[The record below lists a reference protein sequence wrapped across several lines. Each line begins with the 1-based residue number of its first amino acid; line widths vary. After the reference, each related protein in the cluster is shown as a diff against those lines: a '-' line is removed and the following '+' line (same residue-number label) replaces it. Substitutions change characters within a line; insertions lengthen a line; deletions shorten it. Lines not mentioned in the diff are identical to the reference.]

1 MPHTVRDLRAMYPG
15 TDERIKLLRL
25 ISIQEFMSDS
35 ILPTRYRVPSKLI
48 DPIVLTP
55 HGEELCRHVMRARN
69 FKWAEVRL
77 ACFLKVFHQELLI
90 DHKATDLPRLATAL
104 NEEIEAGKILHPFTW
119 GRDLYDKAFE
129 IFKHVPVSL
138 DESQTARLLEGT
150 PRGVFQSFDL
160 VTGPL
165 GILTSRG
172 IRSLPPLIN
181 VPLYHCE
188 KISCRTVHRTYLETT
203 SSQIHKTRARV
214 REVLEK
220 DFGQPASFRDFFLE
234 IDNDFCEFYGDQ
246 KTVAEVPLLG
256 ECFTEDEL
264 NTLIL
269 VALRGKDSPLRA
281 ALSDNG
287 IIAGNPQDYI
297 DGLDKAGRI
306 QSLLLLSSTEL
317 SSCIDEAIHAKVIKI
332 PEHEVRRPRILN
344 ISGGYYNLSAECS
357 RYGVRSLPDDT
368 SLAVVRLQRLI
379 SSIYDLSDATSRRDL
394 DWRLRR
400 VEGKST
406 EERLDQFLRSEEPV
420 EVLRHLVL
428 VGPGPTTLAAEKCG
442 IPDSLEL
449 ERLEDSEILNLLLW
463 KLGFNVK
470 STDEAFG
477 PLRKNQEVF
486 AQAVAG
492 VTAYSETE
500 KYEIKRESSPL
511 FSSIEGALDATLA
524 FSTWALTF
532 DHWSAKSRFVYRH
545 SEAREQMAKILNS
558 SSARRSPSTGELVI
572 YDAQGKNTLAPLIS
586 GFARLKKFLS
596 TALDDA
602 DQYRRQ
608 ESEMPSYAASAELT
622 PFGFSH
628 TMPFLDL
635 GADSQETI
643 IDLLGE
649 ITRILE
655 SGNVSNVRNQLQH
668 SRDDFPTK
676 DELTQFLD
684 SITKFIDVTERS
696 GLCPMAFRPAGHF
709 RDSAGRASF
718 YFKDY
723 REREYIAQRP
733 SGIGRSGM
741 PGLARDQFIIPAA
754 RLKES
759 AEVLR
764 FSIGT
769 RSTYDEIWADWPKY
783 RASIDG
789 ESELMP
795 SIDEAARVS

>member
-1 MPHTVRDLRAMYPG
+1 
-15 TDERIKLLRL
+15 
-25 ISIQEFMSDS
+25 MSDS
-35 ILPTRYRVPSKLI
+35 ILPARYRVPSKLI
-48 DPIVLTP
+48 DPISLTP
-55 HGEELCRHVMRARN
+55 YGEEVCRHVMRARS

-77 ACFLKVFHQELLI
+77 ACFLKFSHQELLI
-90 DHKATDLPRLATAL
+90 DHRETDLPRLMAAL
-104 NEEIEAGKILHPFTW
+104 NEEIEAGKILHPFIW

-129 IFKHVPVSL
+129 IFDHLPESL
-138 DESQTARLLEGT
+138 DEIQTARLLEGT

-165 GILTSRG
+165 GILKSRG
-172 IRSLPPLIN
+172 ARGIPPLVN

-188 KISCRTVHRTYLETT
+188 KRSCRTVHRTYLQTT
-203 SSQIHKTRARV
+203 DSQIHKTRSRV

-220 DFGQPASFRDFFLE
+220 DFGQSSAFGDFFME

-246 KTVAEVPLLG
+246 KTIAEVPLLG

-264 NTLIL
+264 DTFIL

-281 ALSDNG
+281 ALSNNG
-287 IIAGNPQDYI
+287 IKAGSPQEYI
-297 DGLDKAGRI
+297 DALDKAARI

-317 SSCIDEAIHAKVIKI
+317 SSCIDEAIHARVIKI
-332 PEHEVRRPRILN
+332 PEHEIRRPRILD
-344 ISGGYYNLSAECS
+344 ISAGYYNVSAECS

-379 SSIYDLSDATSRRDL
+379 SAIYDLSDDSSRRDL

-400 VEGKST
+400 IEGKST

-428 VGPGPTTLAAEKCG
+428 VGPRQATLAAEKCG
-442 IPDSLEL
+442 IPKSLEL
-449 ERLEDSEILNLLLW
+449 GRLEDAEILNLLLW

-470 STDEAFG
+470 SADEAFG

-511 FSSIEGALDATLA
+511 FSSIESALDATLA
-524 FSTWALTF
+524 FSAWALTF
-532 DHWSAKSRFVYRH
+532 DHWSAESRFVYRH
-545 SEAREQMAKILNS
+545 GEAREQMAKILNS
-558 SSARRSPSTGELVI
+558 SSARRGSSTSELI
-572 YDAQGKNTLAPLIS
+572 MYDALGKNTLGPLIS

-596 TALDDA
+596 AALDEA
-602 DQYRRQ
+602 DHFRRQ
-608 ESEMPSYAASAELT
+608 ESEMPPYAASAELT
-622 PFGFSH
+622 PFAFFH
-628 TMPFLDL
+628 TLPFLDL
-635 GADSQETI
+635 GSDSQDAI
-643 IDLLGE
+643 FGLLGD
-649 ITRILE
+649 ITSILE

-668 SRDDFPTK
+668 SRDDFPSK
-676 DELTQFLD
+676 EELACFLD
-684 SITKFIDVTERS
+684 SITKFIEITERS
-696 GLCPMAFRPAGHF
+696 GLCPMVYIPAGHF

-718 YFKDY
+718 SFKDY

-741 PGLARDQFIIPAA
+741 PGLARDQFIMPIA
-754 RLKES
+754 RIKAS

-769 RSTYDEIWADWPKY
+769 RSTYDAIWADWPKY

-789 ESELMP
+789 ASELVRL
-795 SIDEAARVS
+795 IDEAARVS